1 MMDTILWLIDDS
13 NLLSAVVTKDQ
24 LGPNPPITLDTD
36 GLSIILPGLRKY
48 PGKGNNLLIFR
59 HHFES

>member
-1 MMDTILWLIDDS
+1 MIDTILWLIDDS
-13 NLLSAVVTKDQ
+13 NILSAVITKDQ

-48 PGKGNNLLIFR
+48 PGKDIVLRVNTSSEF
-59 HHFES
+59 S

>member
-1 MMDTILWLIDDS
+1 MIDTILWLIDDS
-13 NLLSAVVTKDQ
+13 NILSAVITKDQ

-48 PGKGNNLLIFR
+48 PGKGINFTIFR
-59 HHFES
+59 YCFKS